1 MDPRPG
7 HPIQAVQSF
16 QVRAGKVGTR
26 WLDVGI
32 RDCNSARNDGSS
44 WPRRSPIRSRCMK
57 FCSDARRESLKRK
70 RREDVLENLSLLGA
84 GVQFLWLCLSLAV
97 LLRRKTAL
105 CVPRS
110 LGLEATQLSTVLG
123 FGIRRM

>member
-1 MDPRPG
+1 MDSRPR

-32 RDCNSARNDGSS
+32 RYCNSAQNDDSS

-57 FCSDARRESLKRK
+57 FVLIHDGRITEAK
-70 RREDVLENLSLLGA
+70 RREVTSNIALSLNVRVNGTDE
-84 GVQFLWLCLSLAV
+84 GEKWRHQIPTES
-97 LLRRKTAL
+97 
-105 CVPRS
+105 
-110 LGLEATQLSTVLG
+110 
-123 FGIRRM
+123 